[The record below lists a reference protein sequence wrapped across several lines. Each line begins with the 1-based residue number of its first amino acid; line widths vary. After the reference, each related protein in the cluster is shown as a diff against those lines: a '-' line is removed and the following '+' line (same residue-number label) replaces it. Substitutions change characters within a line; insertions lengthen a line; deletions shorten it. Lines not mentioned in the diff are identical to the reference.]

1 LKSIFEQYLEREE
14 VVTAYSD
21 ADGEVKKENAKKEEM
36 LKEED
41 ENEKRIL
48 AGSRKITSVIRG
60 NKLNLEKVPKTQQ
73 RKSLIS
79 TEFKFLLGKD
89 SFGTKDLR
97 RQRKEKKQKT
107 IAIKGKLFLE
117 NQIDIDDLKNRENKT
132 IKQQN
137 VEKTIQKWIKLQKT
151 IKEEITL
158 EEVIIK
164 QQKDDFKYLK
174 DLFFQYYETKI
185 KSRKQFYI
193 IRKLEK
199 NMKVDNPEFIV
210 EKMEKAYF

>member
-1 LKSIFEQYLEREE
+1 MEN
-14 VVTAYSD
+14 TANEISSNI
-21 ADGEVKKENAKKEEM
+21 K
-36 LKEED
+36 L
-41 ENEKRIL
+41 ENEENI
-48 AGSRKITSVIRG
+48 SCQESS
-60 NKLNLEKVPKTQQ
+60 
-73 RKSLIS
+73 KS
-79 TEFKFLLGKD
+79 
-89 SFGTKDLR
+89 
-97 RQRKEKKQKT
+97 
-107 IAIKGKLFLE
+107 LE

-164 QQKDDFKYLK
+164 QQKDDFNYLK

-193 IRKLEK
+193 NIIQIAICLKSYL
-199 NMKVDNPEFIV
+199 
-210 EKMEKAYF
+210 